1 MKKFFLGL
9 ALTGLL
15 AFTASATT
23 ITTTVSSGDIS
34 AGSGFTAVLP
44 QFLSM
49 PGLPALNPGEAYI
62 LNWWSLE
69 LDSQTKSNQAQFENL
84 ASNPAVINATIA
96 VNVQSNGGTVPG
108 APGAGSLL
116 ANSVLAFPAFNAT
129 AYDNVLDFGG
139 TSGVTR
145 TPPQQTGPIV
155 TDLTGQILDLT
166 GVGGVGNFSLFFVSS
181 DSSVVSGGASL
192 ASILSTVYASDV
204 TLTYDYNIR
213 CVDQGLC
220 GGGNEVPE
228 PTSMALMGIGLVGL
242 GILSRRL
249 RK

>member
-9 ALTGLL
+9 ALSGLL
-15 AFTASATT
+15 AVTASATT
-23 ITTTVSSGDIS
+23 ITTTISSGDIS

-62 LNWWSLE
+62 LNWWSVE

-84 ASNPAVINATIA
+84 AANAATINATIA
-96 VNVQSNGGTVPG
+96 ASVQSNGGTVPG
-108 APGAGSLL
+108 APAAGNLV
-116 ANSVLAFPAFNAT
+116 ANSVLVFPAFNAT
-129 AYDNVLDFGG
+129 AFDGLINFTGG
-139 TSGVTR
+139 SGVTH
-145 TPPQQTGPIV
+145 TPPQQLGPVV

-166 GVGGVGNFSLFFVSS
+166 GVGGVGNFSLFFISS
-181 DSSVVSGGASL
+181 DSSVVTGGASL
-192 ASILSTVYASDV
+192 ASILSTVYAADV

-220 GGGNEVPE
+220 GNSEVPE

-242 GILSRRL
+242 GILGRRL